1 MILRPRQ
8 IEFVDKCISALNEH
22 GNTVGVAF
30 TGAGKT
36 ICLSAVIKNLFE
48 QNIIRKALVIA
59 HRDEITYQNQS
70 NFAKVAPN
78 IDTSLFNRDCKDAS
92 GSVVFGMA
100 VIK

>member
-8 IEFVDKCISALNEH
+8 IEFVDKCIAALKEH

-48 QNIIRKALVIA
+48 QGIIEKALVIA
-59 HRDEITYQNQS
+59 HRDEITYQNQDK
-70 NFAKVAPN
+70 FLKVAPN
-78 IDTSLFNRDCKDAS
+78 ISTSKNDACCINRKR
-92 GSVVFGMA
+92 
-100 VIK
+100 